1 MSYSYGINLNGKF
14 FGLPIPP
21 VILIW
26 IVAAVFLIV
35 GMRHT
40 KWGRNLYAVGGKR
53 LSAERLS
60 ISEKAYWIGV

>member
-1 MSYSYGINLNGKF
+1 M
-14 FGLPIPP
+14 
-21 VILIW
+21 ILIW

-53 LSAERLS
+53 LSAERQVLQKHEQCMMIKPRVKLS
-60 ISEKAYWIGV
+60 AGM